1 MIDIVKN
8 VYPNSKIISAEMI
21 GDILKVEMN
30 PDDIRFYKFKGDKLY
45 VYKPI
50 QVLGDEDVNKIK
62 SIIREGK
69 INQVIKNG

>member
-1 MIDIVKN
+1 MIDIVKS
-8 VYPNSKIISAEMI
+8 VYPSSKVTNAEMI
-21 GDILKVEMN
+21 GDILKIELTPGGV
-30 PDDIRFYKFKGDKLY
+30 RFYKFEGDKLY

>member
-8 VYPNSKIISAEMI
+8 VYPKSKVTKAEMI
-21 GDILKVEMN
+21 GDILKIEIN
-30 PDDIRFYKFKGDKLY
+30 PGGIRFYKFEGDRLY

-50 QVLGDEDVNKIK
+50 EVLGDDVNKIK

-69 INQVIKNG
+69 INQVIDNG

>member
-30 PDDIRFYKFKGDKLY
+30 PGDIRFYKFKGDKLY